1 LSRRGR
7 AVVDCAVWRNAMC
20 VRACVRVCAE
30 CFTWSDTSNN
40 QIVCVAL
47 LQAEAEKAK
56 KARKKAKASPKVR
69 QCSKAC

>member
-1 LSRRGR
+1 
-7 AVVDCAVWRNAMC
+7 MC